1 MATCIPSKEN
11 SVMLWRDK
19 WSNELLKDKFPELFS
34 FARKPKC
41 SIRFFLEKDPSTVF
55 FYPLSPQASIQ
66 LGNLLSLMQGSNW
79 DINTEQPVC
88 LRLSAKSASSTF
100 S

>member
-1 MATCIPSKEN
+1 
-11 SVMLWRDK
+11 
-19 WSNELLKDKFPELFS
+19 
-34 FARKPKC
+34 
-41 SIRFFLEKDPSTVF
+41 
-55 FYPLSPQASIQ
+55 
-66 LGNLLSLMQGSNW
+66 MQGSNW